1 MLSISL
7 PYYYYKANIFPNI
20 IFLVPFTL
28 FQIYNITSYDH
39 GHMPLYYP
47 RKEKNPK
54 EKKY

>member
-1 MLSISL
+1 MSL
-7 PYYYYKANIFPNI
+7 PYYYYKANIFPNVI
-20 IFLVPFTL
+20 VLVPFTL
-28 FQIYNITSYDH
+28 FQIYNITSCDH